1 MTRRRIARG
10 ALLLLAAYGLL
21 AYVLLPRAWRHHEH
35 LPAMATLPVRTL
47 TPDGLPG
54 DPLNVALIGD
64 EAQVRSAFAAAGWSA
79 AVPVTLRSGARITES
94 VLLDRPDRDAPVS
107 PLLLWGRREDLAFE
121 REVGRSARERH
132 HVRFWRS
139 PIHGDGARPVWVG
152 AASFDRGVE
161 LSRRTGQV
169 THRIAPDLDAER
181 DRVVGDLDAA
191 GRLVRIFAVGGMGPT
206 LAGRNGGGDPFF
218 TDGEIYVGE
227 LGEGVDAAPALGR
240 AERLPSPALVVVKD
254 TLWSWLE
261 PALAGGLEPA
271 LAGGLEPAPDG
282 GPEPAPAG
290 GPEPARAGDP
300 EPARGGGD
308 LDPGGGSR

>member
-1 MTRRRIARG
+1 M
-10 ALLLLAAYGLL
+10 LLLAAYGLV

-47 TPDGLPG
+47 APDGLPG
-54 DPLNVALIGD
+54 DPLNVTLIGD
-64 EAQVRSAFAAAGWSA
+64 EAQVRGAFAAAGWSA
-79 AVPVTLRSGARITES
+79 AVPVTLRSGARIAES

-107 PLLLWGRREDLAFE
+107 PLLLWGRPEDLAFE
-121 REVGRSARERH
+121 REVGSSARERH

-139 PIHGDGARPVWVG
+139 PLHSDGGRPVWVG

-181 DRVVGDLDAA
+181 DRVIDDLDAA
-191 GRLVRIFAVGGMGPT
+191 GRLLRIFAVSGMGPT
-206 LAGRNGGGDPFF
+206 LAGRNGGGDRFF
-218 TDGEIYVGE
+218 TDGELYVGE
-227 LGEGVDAAPALGR
+227 LIEAIDAGTSPDR
-240 AERLPSPALVVVKD
+240 AERLPSPPLVVVKD

-271 LAGGLEPAPDG
+271 LAGGLEPALAE
-282 GPEPAPAG
+282 GPRVGTPI
-290 GPEPARAGDP
+290 R
-300 EPARGGGD
+300 
-308 LDPGGGSR
+308 